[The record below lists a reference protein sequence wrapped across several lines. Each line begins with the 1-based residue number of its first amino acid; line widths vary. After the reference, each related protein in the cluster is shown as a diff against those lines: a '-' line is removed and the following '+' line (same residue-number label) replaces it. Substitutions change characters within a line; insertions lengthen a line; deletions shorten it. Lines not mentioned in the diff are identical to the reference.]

1 VYSRLC
7 VVLVCVLSLAL
18 PQAGVSAPRDD
29 KTGVLRALALR
40 VGKVLGAASAC
51 PNIARSRIKGISDK
65 ITDVIKSSSSSEE
78 DSRSAVDL
86 FNASLAEGSRSI
98 NARQADCAEADREL
112 ADLENASAP
121 APAAQASQPAQTSIM
136 ASAAQQSAAFAT
148 QVAGGAVRGVSDSE
162 IRFGASVPLTGP
174 NKDYG
179 HQIKVGVET
188 AFRQTNDAGGVNGR
202 MLRFIVAD
210 DGYEPTRTADT
221 MKQLYERE
229 QVFGFVG
236 NFGTATAAVSAPFAL
251 EHQMLFYAGYTGG
264 AVLRRDP
271 PDRYVFNYRASYAE
285 ETEAAV
291 RYLVKVRRLKPEQ
304 IAVFAQQDGFGDAGF
319 AGVAKAMRALR
330 GDSGFL
336 LRMGYQ
342 RNTLDID
349 PAVAQLKANKTPIK
363 AVVMVATYRAA
374 AKFIEKTRDAYPG
387 LIYTNPSAVGGYS
400 LRDELMLVGG
410 RFAEGVIVTQVT
422 PAVDGYSSL
431 ILEYKTALA
440 KYFGGEA
447 PDYVSLEYYVA
458 ARILI
463 EALNRAGP
471 QLTTEKLV
479 DALENTRDLDLGLGA
494 MVNFSRSEHQG
505 LHKVWGTQLT
515 ETGKF
520 EPFDLQ

>member
-1 VYSRLC
+1 MHIRWS
-7 VVLVCVLSLAL
+7 VVFVCVLSLAL
-18 PQAGVSAPRDD
+18 SHAGVSAPRDD
-29 KTGVLRALALR
+29 KIGVLRALAVR

-51 PNIARSRIKGISDK
+51 PNVARTRIKGITDK
-65 ITDVIKSSSSSEE
+65 ITDVIKSSSSTEE

-98 NARQADCAEADREL
+98 NARQADCADADREL

-121 APAAQASQPAQTSIM
+121 APTPQPSMMAATAP
-136 ASAAQQSAAFAT
+136 QQSATFAT
-148 QVAGGAVRGVSDSE
+148 QVSGGLVRGVSDAE
-162 IRFGASVPLTGP
+162 IRFGASAALTGP

-188 AFRQTNDAGGVNGR
+188 AFRQANDAGGVHGR

-210 DGYEPTRTADT
+210 DGYEPARTAET
-221 MKQLYERE
+221 MKQLYEKE

-236 NFGTATAAVSAPFAL
+236 NFGTATAAVAAPFAL

-285 ETEAAV
+285 ETEAVV

-304 IAVFAQQDGFGDAGF
+304 IAVFAQQDAFGDAGF
-319 AGVAKAMRALR
+319 AGVAKAMRTLR

-336 LRMGYQ
+336 LRMAYQ

-349 PAVAQLKANKTPIK
+349 PAIAQLKANKTPIK

-387 LIYTNPSAVGGYS
+387 LIYTNPSAVGGFS

-410 RFAEGVIVTQVT
+410 RYADGVIVTQVA

-447 PDYVSLEYYVA
+447 PDYTSLEYYIA
-458 ARILI
+458 GRILI
-463 EALNRAGP
+463 EALTRAGP
-471 QLTTEKLV
+471 QITTEKLV
-479 DALENTRDLDLGLGA
+479 DALENLRDFDLGLGA
-494 MVNFSRSEHQG
+494 TINFSRSEHQG

>member
-1 VYSRLC
+1 MHSRLS

-18 PQAGVSAPRDD
+18 PHAGVAAPRDD
-29 KTGVLRALALR
+29 KTGVLRALAVR

-51 PNIARSRIKGISDK
+51 PSIARSRIKGISDK
-65 ITDVIKSSSSSEE
+65 ITDVIKSSSPTEE
-78 DSRSAVDL
+78 DSKSAVDL

-98 NARQADCAEADREL
+98 NARQADCADADREL

-121 APAAQASQPAQTSIM
+121 VSASQSAQPSQASIM
-136 ASAAQQSAAFAT
+136 ASTAPQSAAFAT
-148 QVAGGAVRGVSDSE
+148 QVAGGALRGVTDSE
-162 IRFGASVPLTGP
+162 VRFGASVPLTGP

-188 AFRQTNDAGGVNGR
+188 AFRQVNDAGGVHGR
-202 MLRFIVAD
+202 MLRLIVAD
-210 DGYEPTRTADT
+210 DGYEPARTAET
-221 MKQLYERE
+221 MKQLYEKE

-236 NFGTATAAVSAPFAL
+236 NFGTATAAVAAPFAL

-264 AVLRRDP
+264 SVLRRDP

-285 ETEAAV
+285 ETEAVV

-304 IAVFAQQDGFGDAGF
+304 IAVFAQQDAFGDAGF

-336 LRMGYQ
+336 LRMSYQ

-349 PAVAQLKANKTPIK
+349 PAIAQLKSHKTPIK

-387 LIYTNPSAVGGYS
+387 IIYTNTSAVGGYS
-400 LRDELMLVGG
+400 LRDELMLIGG
-410 RFAEGVIVTQVT
+410 RYADGVIVTQVA
-422 PAVDGYSSL
+422 PAVEGYSSL

-447 PDYVSLEYYVA
+447 PDYTSLEYYIA

-463 EALNRAGP
+463 EALTRAGP

-479 DALENTRDLDLGLGA
+479 DAFENLRDFDLGLGA
-494 MVNFSRSEHQG
+494 TINFSRSEHQS